1 MKEDTRLLE
10 KILNDLNQMIQV
22 SDIATYSMM
31 NAIIGFTALAATHI
45 DNKEQVKNYLKK
57 ITTSSTHLLNI
68 VSNAIKFTPV
78 GGTISIRVSE
88 KPCKIPQY
96 TTYEFRIKDNGI
108 GMSEEFQKEVFDSFT
123 REQTSTTNGI
133 QGTGLGM
140 AITKNIVDMMGGT
153 IQVKSKEGKGS
164 EFIVTFDCRVSGK
177 TIKYGSVPQL
187 QGARALVVD
196 DDTNTCMS
204 VGKMLREI
212 EMRVDWTTSGK
223 EAVIRAQEA
232 YEQKDEFKAF
242 IIDWLMPDMNGI
254 ETVRRIRKVIG
265 DSVPIIILTAYDWQ
279 ILRKRPEKPVL
290 RHLCPSRCLCQSFV
304 PC

>member
-57 ITTSSTHLLNI
+57 TSSTHLLNI

-88 KPCKIPQY
+88 KP
-96 TTYEFRIKDNGI
+96 
-108 GMSEEFQKEVFDSFT
+108 
-123 REQTSTTNGI
+123 
-133 QGTGLGM
+133 
-140 AITKNIVDMMGGT
+140 
-153 IQVKSKEGKGS
+153 
-164 EFIVTFDCRVSGK
+164 
-177 TIKYGSVPQL
+177 
-187 QGARALVVD
+187 
-196 DDTNTCMS
+196 
-204 VGKMLREI
+204 
-212 EMRVDWTTSGK
+212 
-223 EAVIRAQEA
+223 
-232 YEQKDEFKAF
+232 
-242 IIDWLMPDMNGI
+242 
-254 ETVRRIRKVIG
+254 
-265 DSVPIIILTAYDWQ
+265 
-279 ILRKRPEKPVL
+279 VL

>member
-10 KILNDLNQMIQV
+10 KILNDSNQMIQV

-153 IQVKSKEGKGS
+153 I
-164 EFIVTFDCRVSGK
+164 
-177 TIKYGSVPQL
+177 
-187 QGARALVVD
+187 
-196 DDTNTCMS
+196 
-204 VGKMLREI
+204 
-212 EMRVDWTTSGK
+212 
-223 EAVIRAQEA
+223 
-232 YEQKDEFKAF
+232 
-242 IIDWLMPDMNGI
+242 
-254 ETVRRIRKVIG
+254 
-265 DSVPIIILTAYDWQ
+265 
-279 ILRKRPEKPVL
+279 
-290 RHLCPSRCLCQSFV
+290 
-304 PC
+304 